1 MNRKA
6 KNARVNRWLKRARVL
21 VLVITSLLLAER
33 GFSEAAP
40 QFEAGFA
47 SPPEDCRPWTWYHL
61 LGTSISKEGLTRD
74 MEEIRAAG
82 IQGIHLFAMGTVPDL
97 QKKWGGTPVKTLS
110 PEWFELLAHLRAE
123 CQRLG
128 LKVVIMNCPGW
139 GGTGGPWVPFEKGQ
153 RRLTWSEVEVDGGKA
168 LDLELP
174 LPPLNASYFPNP
186 DDVVSPS
193 RAQQADFRPVAVL
206 AFPSPQGIGRVA
218 PPEVVDTDGSKAFW
232 SLAVDGK
239 ALMDR
244 RQNPEPRGS
253 YVTVKWNQPVSL
265 RSLTLNIVE
274 QGRSDLTL
282 ETSDDGRNFTVLGT
296 WKMPEE
302 GWRTHYV
309 PVVLSLPETQA
320 VYVRISWSSKN
331 FKFASFFF
339 ENTPRLNFWPM
350 LAGYNF
356 PQLHG
361 QALFNGDSAG
371 VVIDPAQIIDISDH
385 CDSSGR
391 LTWTPPA
398 GRWTVLRVGSV
409 FDGVVNKPTDRE
421 GSGPEADKM
430 DPETMRLHYKAYSGR
445 ITDEKG
451 PVPAVRYGG
460 PATGVLTESWES
472 GYPNWTLR
480 FPSEFNRLRGYDLK
494 SWLPSLCGYIVKS
507 PEATGRFYRDM
518 RQTIGDLITDGMYK
532 TLSEEAESH
541 GMGLWSEESF
551 YSTLEGDPMRY
562 YGLVRHPM
570 AEFWYSAIRT
580 DPKRCIS
587 AVRMYNKEFAAAES
601 FTHPTVHW
609 GEDLPGT
616 KVLADEKLAQGIT
629 QFVLHTYAANPFPE
643 SMAIPGSL
651 MQGSVGFP
659 FGRTQTW
666 WRHMPAWSEYL
677 TRCQFLLRRGY
688 SVGDVLCF
696 VGEDMQFKK
705 LSEGFG
711 LPKGYEYEHI
721 NPEILQERLEMRDGK
736 IGVKGSA
743 ATYRVI
749 VLRASTQMTVASL
762 RKLDELIR
770 GGAIVLGDKPL
781 QSPGLSD
788 SDADVRTLSDEL
800 WGDVSSPTGRR
811 DVGKGRVYWGQ
822 TVAQVLA
829 QEAINPDF
837 RVAGDSNPFPNWS
850 HRVDGNADIYF
861 VANPDTQAKNFLAEF
876 RVTGKQPELWDALHG
891 RILPAPV
898 WEEKEGYTRVPI
910 RLEGRESVFVVFRKP
925 IVGKSVRC
933 ESIGINDL
941 EVYGLS
947 SAWQQKDPVKQTAP
961 IKNMLPASSIPALE
975 LDGDGLLAW
984 QSGTVTVKPA
994 GGTPREIPVTGV
1006 AETLPL
1012 NGPWTLSFPAG
1023 WDCPA
1028 SIALPNLALWSEME
1042 PQEVKHFSGTAT
1054 YCTRFTLNAAQAK
1067 ADVFAVDLGN
1077 VAGVARVKLNGQ
1089 PVEDSLWTP
1098 PMRARGAAGLLR
1110 AGENVLEV
1118 EVTNSW
1124 RNRLL
1129 LDATLPEEQR
1139 KTWTTCLPRVKDFIP
1154 SGLAG
1159 PVTLMLGSKVL
1170 IPPQGGQ

>member
-1 MNRKA
+1 MVRKTQ
-6 KNARVNRWLKRARVL
+6 NIRLGSVLKPFVAV
-21 VLVITSLLLAER
+21 VVGTMVATGCMSV
-33 GFSEAAP
+33 
-40 QFEAGFA
+40 A
-47 SPPEDCRPWTWYHL
+47 SPSIEDQFVSPPQDCRPWTWYHL
-61 LGTSISKEGLTRD
+61 LGNSISKEGVTRD
-74 MEEIRAAG
+74 MEAIHAAG

-110 PEWFELLAHLRAE
+110 PEWFDLLSHLRAE

-139 GGTGGPWVPFEKGQ
+139 GGTGGPWVPVEKGQ
-153 RRLTWSEVEVDGGKA
+153 RRLTWSEVQVDGGKA

-174 LPPLNASYFPNP
+174 LPPLNTSYFPNP
-186 DDVVSPS
+186 DDGVPPS
-193 RAQQADFRPVAVL
+193 RVQQADLRPVAVL
-206 AFPSPQGIGRVA
+206 AFPTPQGAGRVA

-232 SLAVDGK
+232 NLAVDGK
-239 ALMDR
+239 ALMER
-244 RQNPEPRGS
+244 RQNREPRGS
-253 YVTVKWNQPVSL
+253 YVTVKWDQPVSL

-274 QGRSDLTL
+274 QGRSALTL
-282 ETSDDGRNFTVLGT
+282 ETSDDGRNFRALGT
-296 WKMPEE
+296 WQMPEE

-309 PVVLSLPETQA
+309 PVVLSLPETKA
-320 VYVRISWSSKN
+320 GYVRISWSSKH

-356 PQLHG
+356 PHLHG
-361 QALFNGDSAG
+361 QALFNGDTAG
-371 VVIDPAQIIDISDH
+371 AVIDPAQIIDISDR
-385 CDSSGR
+385 CDASGR

-398 GRWTVLRVGSV
+398 GRWTLLRVGSV

-430 DPETMRLHYKAYSGR
+430 DPEAMRLHYTSYSGR
-445 ITDEKG
+445 ITEAKG
-451 PVPAVRYGG
+451 AVPAARYGG
-460 PATGVLTESWES
+460 PATGILTESWES

-480 FPSEFNRLRGYDLK
+480 FPSEFKRLRSYDIH
-494 SWLPSLCGYIVKS
+494 SWLPTLCGYIVKS
-507 PEATGRFYRDM
+507 PEATGLFYRDM
-518 RQTIGDLITDGMYK
+518 RQTIGDLITDAMYK
-532 TLSEEAESH
+532 TLSEEAEAH

-551 YSTLEGDPMRY
+551 YTTLGGDPLRY

-570 AEFWYSAIRT
+570 SEFWYSAIRT
-580 DPKRCIS
+580 DPKRCVS

-609 GEDLPGT
+609 GEDLPST

-629 QFVLHTYAANPFPE
+629 QFVLHTYASNPLPE
-643 SMAIPGSL
+643 SMAVPGSL
-651 MQGSVGFP
+651 LQGSVGFP

-666 WRHMPAWSEYL
+666 WRHMPAWSDYIA
-677 TRCQFLLRRGY
+677 RCQFLLRRGY

-696 VGEDMQFKK
+696 VGEDMQSRK

-711 LPKGYEYEHI
+711 LPKGYEFEHI
-721 NPEILQERLEMRDGK
+721 NPELLQEHLEMRDGK

-788 SDADVRTLSDEL
+788 SDAEVRKLSDGL

-829 QEAINPDF
+829 QESIKADF
-837 RVAGDSNPFPNWS
+837 RVAGDSNAFPNWS
-850 HRVDGNADIYF
+850 HRVDGNTDIYF

-898 WEEKEGYTRVPI
+898 WEEKDGYTRMPV
-910 RLEGRESVFVVFRKP
+910 RLDGQGSVFVVFRQSS
-925 IVGKSVRC
+925 GKAGLRC
-933 ESIGINDL
+933 ESIGINGS

-947 SAWQQKDPVKQTAP
+947 PASLQKDLSSQKVP
-961 IKNMLPASSIPALE
+961 IKNGIPASPIPPLE
-975 LDGDGLLAW
+975 LDKSGLIAW
-984 QSGTVTVKPA
+984 QPGKVTVTQA
-994 GGTPREIPVTGV
+994 GGKPEEFPVPGV
-1006 AETLPL
+1006 AEALPL
-1012 NGPWTLSFPAG
+1012 NGPWTLSFPSG
-1023 WDCPA
+1023 WDCPE
-1028 SIALPNLALWSEME
+1028 SIALPKLALWSEME
-1042 PQEVKHFSGTAT
+1042 PQAVKHFSGTAA
-1054 YCTRFTLNAAQAK
+1054 YRTRFTLGIAQAK
-1067 ADVFAVDLGN
+1067 ADLFVVDLGN
-1077 VAGVARVKLNGQ
+1077 VAGVARVKVNGQ
-1089 PVEDSLWTP
+1089 PVENSLWTP

-1118 EVTNSW
+1118 EVTNVW

-1129 LDATLPEEQR
+1129 LDASLPENQR
-1139 KTWTTCLPRVKDFIP
+1139 KTWTTCNPRTKELLP

-1159 PVTLMLGSKVL
+1159 PVTLMLGSKVP
-1170 IPPQGGQ
+1170 IPPQGRRLE